1 MEPTGGQ
8 SGARKRMLLWGGVVI
23 AAIAL
28 WQAMA
33 GCEPPRPRGAS
44 PAYMRWT
51 ATDDSG
57 RTWELLTSYES
68 RTASGEKGEA
78 DRFKPLVGKVTVQQR
93 GGQRVDFLLQ
103 VTTAAGHPVFS
114 LTVAGK
120 RPTAPSLTITDASG
134 QEVARGDFKYG

>member
-1 MEPTGGQ
+1 MEPTARQ
-8 SGARKRMLLWGGVVI
+8 SGVQKRMLLWGGIAI

-44 PAYMRWT
+44 AYMRWT

-57 RTWELLTSYES
+57 RAWELLAYQHPRPAGQEQS
-68 RTASGEKGEA
+68 EA
-78 DRFKPLVGKVTVQQR
+78 DRLKPLVGKVTVQQR

-103 VTTAAGHPVFS
+103 VTTAAGHSVS
-114 LTVAGK
+114 SITVAGK
-120 RPTAPSLTITDASG
+120 LPTAPSLAITDASG
-134 QEVARGDFKYG
+134 QEVARGNFKYG